1 MLSLLNTIFTNVR
14 RGGASLVSK
23 ILSKLTARADVIESA
38 ECVENALDGSANAS
52 LVLIPSAYS
61 DGKVHAALPDDGSGD
76 LDFARVNPDGGTRIN
91 SQGLVE
97 KVSLLGD
104 ELVTNGTFETI
115 LGNELV
121 TNGGF
126 DTDISGWNPLP
137 GVLFDFESGDVDGRI
152 GTAKF
157 DANSVNAGR
166 VTQTINTTV
175 GQTYRV
181 SAATKYIS
189 GNATHIEV
197 EGLVEYPDGIVISNG
212 LDWKD
217 SFFDFVATSTTHTIA
232 IRERGGDNNASCY
245 VDNISVTSFIEGYID
260 DTELVT
266 NGGFEDGSSGWNLG
280 TGWSIVDG
288 KAVGVNGDNFLYQS
302 GLIEDNK
309 TYSITYTISNYVSGS
324 MCMRLGA
331 IKSSPIKDSSNIN
344 AVGETTFTDI
354 LEVSG
359 ALNTLLY
366 VRGFNNFTGS
376 IDNISVKE
384 VVQDNWDLGTGW
396 SIEDGVAI
404 VTNATTTAFISQDL
418 GLDSSKTYKVTVNAT
433 SLTGTPLYI
442 RNGAVTNSPW
452 YTLGIHTEYV
462 TGGSGKIY
470 IRANT
475 GGSATIDNISVKEV
489 IEEGIPRL
497 NYDDIEYQDV
507 LGAELVSNGDF
518 ETGEIG
524 STNWVEN
531 SEPTAP
537 EGSVNGVTYESF
549 AWDNGFTN
557 CVKYGNAS
565 NIYHYFNY
573 VLLDATTYTFSF
585 FVQMDDG
592 SEPQIGSGV
601 GNDFRIELADA
612 QNYGSNITK
621 TLVTGSIWRITKT
634 ETTVIGR
641 KFNGVRKITNSPK
654 GFRVTG
660 FQLEALPY
668 ATSYIPTNGSIQT
681 RLNTTDWDTIPTG
694 WKIEN
699 GVATSSGVGASVSWW
714 LRQYNVFT
722 QGKTY
727 KLSVDV
733 ETDETGRV
741 GTINDGYN
749 NYIDINNGS
758 GNYTSTFEARGHYLA
773 IAQEVGKTYTVD
785 NISVKEVLGQEV
797 ASSGCPSLL
806 LEPQSTNLI
815 TYSEDF
821 SQWAVYNIDNLT
833 ANQGVSP
840 NGNNDAT
847 KIAITT
853 NKAKSTVYKTS
864 TIIGNTTRSVFAKK
878 GSADFMFFD
887 VPHSSAGAWFNLS
900 NGQLG
905 TISSG
910 TATIEDYGNGWYRC
924 SCTANWTSATF
935 AIGLSDA
942 DNSTAISGG
951 KDILIWGAQVED
963 LPYATSYIPTS
974 NGIATRSAETLE
986 RDNISHLINS
996 EEGVFYV
1003 EVKTS
1008 NSSAFVNGIT
1018 IINTSGLDRIRLY
1031 PTNVGTCGILIT
1043 SSGSLASRSVTISDS
1058 SQFSK
1063 LAVRYNN
1070 GSYSVFVNGNNS
1082 LNFTHGTTMNDLN
1095 KLKFSGG
1102 GSGDPFY
1109 GNIKDV
1115 RIYKTALTDQEL
1127 TDLTTQ

>member
-641 KFNGVRKITNSPK
+641 KFNGVRKIINSSK
-654 GFRVTG
+654 GFRITG
-660 FQLEALPY
+660 CQLEALPY

-681 RLNTTDWDTIPTG
+681 RVNDTG
-694 WKIEN
+694 WSGLTNWSISDGKLV
-699 GVATSSGVGASVSWW
+699 GDGGGFATVNQTNSSFDNKKLKLTFDILERTSGTFRVPPAYTSDFVDVRFGSDSETYPKSFEFIYDSVS
-714 LRQYNVFT
+714 
-722 QGKTY
+722 
-727 KLSVDV
+727 
-733 ETDETGRV
+733 
-741 GTINDGYN
+741 
-749 NYIDINNGS
+749 
-758 GNYTSTFEARGHYLA
+758 STFGLQMQTF
-773 IAQEVGKTYTVD
+773 IGSID
-785 NISVKEVLGQEV
+785 NISVKEVLGQEIV
-797 ASSGCPSLL
+797 SSGCPSLL

-815 TYSEDF
+815 EYSEDF
-821 SQWAVYNIDNLT
+821 SDSYWAKTRTSYAGTHNSIESPDGGLNSSVFNIYSTSSQIRINVTTPAEYTFSFYARTVSGNSKINYLKPTGTKGQEITITDVWERYEVTDNT
-833 ANQGVSP
+833 QG
-840 NGNNDAT
+840 G
-847 KIAITT
+847 
-853 NKAKSTVYKTS
+853 
-864 TIIGNTTRSVFAKK
+864 IIGIQASVN
-878 GSADFMFFD
+878 D
-887 VPHSSAGAWFNLS
+887 LS
-900 NGQLG
+900 
-905 TISSG
+905 
-910 TATIEDYGNGWYRC
+910 E
-924 SCTANWTSATF
+924 F
-935 AIGLSDA
+935 
-942 DNSTAISGG
+942 
-951 KDILIWGAQVED
+951 LIWGAQLEA

-974 NGIATRSAETLE
+974 DGIATRSAETLE

-996 EEGVFYV
+996 EEGVFYMEYKIGAYSNV
-1003 EVKTS
+1003 YEIMSLGTS
-1008 NSSAFVNGIT
+1008 DGDVVGIGKNVNSENIFIRLSIGGNTVFSNLSATPIDGFNKVAIKYKSGDSSAWVNGVKLFDSTDSLSSANIHT
-1018 IINTSGLDRIRLY
+1018 LRSKWTNGIY
-1031 PTNVGTCGILIT
+1031 P
-1043 SSGSLASRSVTISDS
+1043 
-1058 SQFSK
+1058 F
-1063 LAVRYNN
+1063 
-1070 GSYSVFVNGNNS
+1070 
-1082 LNFTHGTTMNDLN
+1082 H
-1095 KLKFSGG
+1095 
-1102 GSGDPFY
+1102 
-1109 GNIKDV
+1109 GNIKDI
-1115 RIYKTALTDQEL
+1115 RIYKTALTDEEL
-1127 TDLTTQ
+1127 ENITSL